1 MMLKT
6 KLWVLP
12 ESIGLRLGKWFV
24 MISWQIVGTYGFFV
38 CLVTLYSFSA
48 LVVAS
53 GVTYGG
59 REDALFY
66 WFQKAW
72 ECERLLP
79 LLGRG
84 GNVIP
89 LINVLDLAQ

>member
-1 MMLKT
+1 M
-6 KLWVLP
+6 
-12 ESIGLRLGKWFV
+12 
-24 MISWQIVGTYGFFV
+24 
-38 CLVTLYSFSA
+38 
-48 LVVAS
+48 AS

-59 REDALFY
+59 REDVLFY

-79 LLGRG
+79 ILGRG
-84 GNVIP
+84 GNVVP

>member
-1 MMLKT
+1 M
-6 KLWVLP
+6 
-12 ESIGLRLGKWFV
+12 
-24 MISWQIVGTYGFFV
+24 
-38 CLVTLYSFSA
+38 CA
-48 LVVAS
+48 

-59 REDALFY
+59 EEDALFY

-72 ECERLLP
+72 ECEKLLP
-79 LLGRG
+79 IIGRG